1 MSNLDR
7 EGRAITEL
15 SVPTTASVPEAPS
28 GATEGAA
35 ATGGPDAPSGPTE
48 VATETAAT
56 GGPDAPSGATE
67 GAIGGEGTGGADTE
81 PLLVGEQQ
89 KKSPSSSESAVRSSQ
104 TFKKKLRLPWKKTR
118 LSPVPTSQ
126 DSPEFTSVHFS
137 SDGPILK
144 NGNGKDKKE

>member
-1 MSNLDR
+1 MSHLDR
-7 EGRAITEL
+7 EGRAIPE
-15 SVPTTASVPEAPS
+15 PASVPEAPS

-104 TFKKKLRLPWKKTR
+104 TLRNVKKKLRYPWKKTR